1 MQVKWV
7 PAPCKFFV
15 NTISSPACVLATWSV
30 TAGAS
35 VTDLF
40 SLQHD
45 DDSQCPDVVLFRCG
59 NFGMLLVN
67 ARNKLVDVSGMNLIF
82 YSGIRVL
89 CPVHSLWHFGQ
100 FCCRVRCVFFFC
112 NAEYVAFGLGR
123 TDYKLAHSTI
133 NRNP

>member
-1 MQVKWV
+1 M
-7 PAPCKFFV
+7 PAPCKSYV

-59 NFGMLLVN
+59 NFGMLLVS

-82 YSGIRVL
+82 
-89 CPVHSLWHFGQ
+89 
-100 FCCRVRCVFFFC
+100 FFIQ
-112 NAEYVAFGLGR
+112 AFLF
-123 TDYKLAHSTI
+123 YAHSTQSLVFLLGSFVLSSAVYGAFSL
-133 NRNP
+133 